1 MATQGR
7 PEDTGI
13 AESGGGAPSTDLA
26 RWPIA
31 RMLDRE
37 PYEFDFFQAVR
48 LLVRM
53 APEREV
59 PGRFRNPSD
68 EAVRFLAH
76 TDVSFPA
83 SQIQQLERPPDGP
96 ARMLVNFMGMTGPSG
111 VLPLM
116 YSNLV
121 IERLRERDRTLRD
134 FFDVFNH
141 RMISLFYQAWEKY
154 RFVIPYERG
163 ELDPFS
169 HHLLA
174 LLGLGTPGLQD
185 RQDVPD
191 DSLLFYCGLLSLQ
204 PRSASAFRQ
213 VLSDYFDVPIDIE
226 QFVGAWYPVEEDAQC
241 ALGEGAAYAGQ
252 VGLGAVVGDEIW
264 DKSSRVRILVGPLT
278 LEEYLEFLPGG
289 DAHRDIRALAKFY
302 AGEEQDVEIQLIL
315 KREEVPVCELKPEPG
330 WQLGWTTWV
339 KSGDFHRDPGD
350 AVLELS
356 TAGGPAAGA
365 VG

>member
-1 MATQGR
+1 MA
-7 PEDTGI
+7 
-13 AESGGGAPSTDLA
+13 AASGQPDPLVMGPPDDELDFLDERVPAIEGKYDLV
-26 RWPIA
+26 RSLLETVP
-31 RMLDRE
+31 
-37 PYEFDFFQAVR
+37 FQFNFFQAVR
-48 LLVRM
+48 LLERLQ
-53 APEREV
+53 PERQPV
-59 PGRFRNPSD
+59 GRFVAPGR
-68 EAVRFLAH
+68 EAARFGSHSHYA
-76 TDVSFPA
+76 FPA
-83 SQIQQLERPPDGP
+83 SQIQGLERPPDGP

-134 FFDVFNH
+134 FFDLFNH

-163 ELDPFS
+163 ERDPFS

-204 PRSASAFRQ
+204 PRSAAAFRQ
-213 VLSDYFDVPIDIE
+213 VLADYFDVPIDIE

-241 ALGEGAAYAGQ
+241 ELGEGTAYAGQ

-264 DKSSRVRILVGPLT
+264 DQSSHVRILVGPLT
-278 LEEYLEFLPGG
+278 LDQYLEFLPGG
-289 DAHRDIRALAKFY
+289 DAHTDIRALAKFY

-315 KREEVPVCELKPEPG
+315 KREEVPFCELKSEPG

-339 KSGDFHRDPGD
+339 KSGEFGRDPGD
-350 AVLELS
+350 AVLELKS
-356 TAGGPAAGA
+356 K
-365 VG
+365 